1 VRQEAD
7 DSEGEFNRIM
17 AKKPSRKYNVGP
29 PASQPL
35 QRKPGQKAYF
45 FIDGILYKLLR
56 QDRANDLMT
65 AWDYSK
71 DVMVHLVLSDAKK
84 RMKAA
89 YDTVE
94 VAQLLNR
101 NRAKIQDY
109 VLKGVIN
116 PPIKIH
122 VYGTN
127 ATGGQWGTMKWSED
141 DIIAL
146 HDYLLTHG
154 GGRPRKDGTL
164 YAGARL
170 PSRRELLALMR
181 QQPMFYMKT
190 ANGEMVP
197 VWSAYNE
204 V

>member
-1 VRQEAD
+1 
-7 DSEGEFNRIM
+7 M
-17 AKKPSRKYNVGP
+17 AKEAGRKYNVGP
-29 PASQPL
+29 PAGKPL
-35 QRKPGQKAYF
+35 QRTAGQKAYF
-45 FIDGILYKLLR
+45 FLEGKLYKVLR
-56 QDRANDLMT
+56 QDNANDLMT
-65 AWDYSK
+65 VWDFEA
-71 DVMVHLVLSDAKK
+71 DGMAHLVLSDAKK
-84 RMKAA
+84 KLKAA

-109 VLKGVIN
+109 VLKGAIN

-122 VYGTN
+122 VHGTN
-127 ATGGQWGTMKWSED
+127 ATGGQWGRMKWSED

-146 HDYLLTHG
+146 HDYLLTVG